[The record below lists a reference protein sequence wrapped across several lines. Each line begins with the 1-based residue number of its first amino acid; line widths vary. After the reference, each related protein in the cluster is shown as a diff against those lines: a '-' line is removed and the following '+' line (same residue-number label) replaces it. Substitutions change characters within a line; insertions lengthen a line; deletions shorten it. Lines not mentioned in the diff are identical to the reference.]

1 MKRSKN
7 QAVYKFLPETWV
19 SERNESNVA
28 VTAKI
33 IKWNYDKM
41 QDIYD
46 DFIENEIKRQIELFG
61 KRGGDITSF
70 DLRDDVHS
78 FCIVEPKCLEGI
90 PDIFGEMS
98 PLVFYCSS
106 CGHVIEKHYAS
117 DVDRY
122 VWNCTNPDCKKRHS
136 VKQLQMIY
144 ACECGFAQGVRIP
157 FLKGHHDFKYHP
169 NENQFKLF
177 YKSGNSE
184 KSIDIAMMCPTC
196 NSRLLPDNA
205 NAGRNYKAFTL
216 CIINLVDARSGEF
229 YKKGEEAKKAIIAKW
244 FGKMSQAE
252 YETILDNVAEAFSER
267 LRTSTQRK
275 AIEDKYNAWIE
286 QGIIPRE
293 LADTLMQQEILTLQ
307 TNSLSIER
315 YAKACDIIFAGF
327 RNMNSVVYR
336 EWLNNFS
343 FKLMQYNTIKYARR
357 TITLEDSI
365 NRQMEMDFIESAQ
378 DVYRLHKKLG
388 IANMQVSSD
397 IQIVN
402 CTYGYS
408 RRAFDPK
415 KSMNKNCRLKL
426 NAWLIHLQQ
435 IEKKSY
441 SSIHSIRGVLRP
453 AFQLAVDDDL
463 IRKNPFQFQLMEV
476 VVNDSVTREAISR
489 AEERK
494 FLRFVKED
502 PHFCRYYEG
511 IYILFKTGLR
521 ISEFCGL
528 TISDIDFK
536 EHTINIDHQLQKKSK
551 IGYYIQE
558 TKTTSG
564 TRKIPMTADVEECFR
579 KIIEK
584 RNPPKAEP
592 MVDGKSGFLYFDK
605 NESICYSLHWEH
617 YFQHIIQK
625 YNNTYK
631 VQMPVI
637 TPHVCRHTYCSNMAK
652 SGMNPK
658 ALQYLMG
665 HSDISVTLNTY
676 THVNLEDAREEVA
689 RIQVV

>member
-275 AIEDKYNAWIE
+275 A
-286 QGIIPRE
+286 
-293 LADTLMQQEILTLQ
+293 
-307 TNSLSIER
+307 
-315 YAKACDIIFAGF
+315 
-327 RNMNSVVYR
+327 
-336 EWLNNFS
+336 
-343 FKLMQYNTIKYARR
+343 
-357 TITLEDSI
+357 
-365 NRQMEMDFIESAQ
+365 
-378 DVYRLHKKLG
+378 
-388 IANMQVSSD
+388 SS
-397 IQIVN
+397 
-402 CTYGYS
+402 
-408 RRAFDPK
+408 
-415 KSMNKNCRLKL
+415 
-426 NAWLIHLQQ
+426 
-435 IEKKSY
+435 
-441 SSIHSIRGVLRP
+441 SS
-453 AFQLAVDDDL
+453 
-463 IRKNPFQFQLMEV
+463 
-476 VVNDSVTREAISR
+476 
-489 AEERK
+489 
-494 FLRFVKED
+494 
-502 PHFCRYYEG
+502 
-511 IYILFKTGLR
+511 
-521 ISEFCGL
+521 
-528 TISDIDFK
+528 
-536 EHTINIDHQLQKKSK
+536 
-551 IGYYIQE
+551 
-558 TKTTSG
+558 
-564 TRKIPMTADVEECFR
+564 
-579 KIIEK
+579 
-584 RNPPKAEP
+584 
-592 MVDGKSGFLYFDK
+592 
-605 NESICYSLHWEH
+605 
-617 YFQHIIQK
+617 
-625 YNNTYK
+625 
-631 VQMPVI
+631 
-637 TPHVCRHTYCSNMAK
+637 
-652 SGMNPK
+652 
-658 ALQYLMG
+658 
-665 HSDISVTLNTY
+665 
-676 THVNLEDAREEVA
+676 
-689 RIQVV
+689 